1 VKARFQSAHGQER
14 VDEEEPGED
23 EDEFVAD
30 LETTNRGGDHQYDVG
45 SWRLEHLV
53 YCTGAR

>member
-30 LETTNRGGDHQYDVG
+30 LEFLANHKPR
-45 SWRLEHLV
+45 R
-53 YCTGAR
+53 